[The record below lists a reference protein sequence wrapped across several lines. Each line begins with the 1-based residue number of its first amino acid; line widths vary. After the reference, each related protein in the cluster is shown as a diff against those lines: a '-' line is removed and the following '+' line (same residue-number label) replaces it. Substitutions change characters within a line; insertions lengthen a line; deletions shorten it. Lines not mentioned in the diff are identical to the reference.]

1 MSIQKYKKLDTRF
14 SIILTSIVEG
24 YINTCSPISSKFV
37 QNNISIRISSA
48 TIRNVM
54 SNLEKDGF
62 LKQVHKSGGRIPT
75 DLAYRFY
82 INTINVASPSFIDK
96 IPNLEDEL
104 KTISSN
110 VDELLNATALMVS
123 KLSNMFGVVTITDYH
138 SSILKDIELVELND
152 CRVMLVLATENG
164 LVKSIVLDLEIK
176 IATKYIDSVT
186 YLLKDRLI
194 GLSLNDIQN
203 TMTDRLNDASI
214 FNHELV
220 QILVNERFSYF
231 SISNNKL
238 IYTSPINVLLE
249 QPEFQNITN
258 LQQILPALE
267 KTYLN
272 GYLNNHFDTSSDY
285 DLIGRE
291 NKDKMFKDCAILTS
305 KFQSNAM
312 SGRIGIIGPK
322 RLNYINVKNILNTF
336 KKVVQDA
343 I

>member
-1 MSIQKYKKLDTRF
+1 MSIQKYKKLDKRF
-14 SIILTSIVEG
+14 SIILTAIVEG

-37 QNNISIRISSA
+37 QNNISISISSA

-54 SNLEKDGF
+54 SSLEKDGF
-62 LKQVHKSGGRIPT
+62 LKQIHKSGGRIPT

-82 INTINVASPSFIDK
+82 INTINAASPSFIDK
-96 IPNLEDEL
+96 IANLEGEL

-123 KLSNMFGVVTITDYH
+123 RLSNMFGVVTITDYH
-138 SSILKDIELVELND
+138 NSILKDIELVELND

-164 LVKSIVLDLEIK
+164 LVKSIVLDLDIK
-176 IATKYIDSVT
+176 IATKYIDSIT

-203 TMTDRLNDASI
+203 TITDRLNDALI

-220 QILVNERFSYF
+220 QILINERFSYF

-238 IYTSPINVLLE
+238 IYTSPINVLLD

-305 KFQSNAM
+305 KFQTNAM

-336 KKVVQDA
+336 KEVVQDA

>member
-1 MSIQKYKKLDTRF
+1 MPIQEYKNLDKRF
-14 SIILTSIVEG
+14 STILTAIVEG
-24 YINTCSPISSKFV
+24 YINTCSPISSKYV
-37 QNNISIRISSA
+37 QNNINVSLSSA

-54 SNLEKDGF
+54 SDLEKEGF
-62 LKQVHKSGGRIPT
+62 LKQMHKSGGRIPT

-82 INTINVASPSFIDK
+82 INTINAASLSSIDK
-96 IPNLEDEL
+96 ITNLEDEL

-138 SSILKDIELVELND
+138 NSILKDIELVELNE

-164 LVKSIVLDLEIK
+164 LVKSIVLDLEIA
-176 IATKYIDSVT
+176 IAAKYIDSIT

-194 GLSLNDIQN
+194 GLSLSEIQN
-203 TMTDRLNDASI
+203 TITDRLNDTLI

-220 QILVNERFSYF
+220 QILINERFSYF

-238 IYTSPINVLLE
+238 IYTSPIDVLLE
-249 QPEFQNITN
+249 QPEFQNIAN

-272 GYLNNHFDTSSDY
+272 GYLNNHFDT
-285 DLIGRE
+285 RATRRARTRR
-291 NKDKMFKDCAILTS
+291 NKK
-305 KFQSNAM
+305 
-312 SGRIGIIGPK
+312 RIST
-322 RLNYINVKNILNTF
+322 RRCNETN
-336 KKVVQDA
+336 
-343 I
+343 

>member
-1 MSIQKYKKLDTRF
+1 MPIQQYKNLDKRF
-14 SIILTSIVEG
+14 STILTAIVEG
-24 YINTCSPISSKFV
+24 YINTCSPISSKYV
-37 QNNISIRISSA
+37 QNNINVSLSSA

-54 SNLEKDGF
+54 SDLEKEGF
-62 LKQVHKSGGRIPT
+62 LKQMHKSGGRIPT

-82 INTINVASPSFIDK
+82 INTINAASLSSIDK
-96 IPNLEDEL
+96 ITNLEDEL

-138 SSILKDIELVELND
+138 NSILKDIELVELNE

-164 LVKSIVLDLEIK
+164 LVKSIVLDLEIA
-176 IATKYIDSVT
+176 IAAKYIDSIT

-194 GLSLNDIQN
+194 ALSLSEIQN
-203 TMTDRLNDASI
+203 TITDRLNDTLI

-220 QILVNERFSYF
+220 QILINERVSYF

-238 IYTSPINVLLE
+238 IYTSPIDVLLE
-249 QPEFQNITN
+249 QPEFQNIAN

-272 GYLNNHFDTSSDY
+272 GYLNNYFDTSSDY

-291 NKDKMFKDCAILTS
+291 NKDRMFKDCAILTS
-305 KFQSNAM
+305 KFETNAM
-312 SGRIGIIGPK
+312 SGRIGVIGPK

>member
-1 MSIQKYKKLDTRF
+1 MSIQKYKKLDKRF
-14 SIILTSIVEG
+14 SIILTAIVEG
-24 YINTCSPISSKFV
+24 YINTYSPISSKFV
-37 QNNISIRISSA
+37 QNNIIISISSA

-54 SNLEKDGF
+54 SSLEKDGF
-62 LKQVHKSGGRIPT
+62 LKQIHKSGGRIPT

-82 INTINVASPSFIDK
+82 INTINTASSSFVGK
-96 IPNLEDEL
+96 IANLEDEL

-123 KLSNMFGVVTITDYH
+123 RLSNMFGVVTITDYH
-138 SSILKDIELVELND
+138 NSILKDIELVELND

-164 LVKSIVLDLEIK
+164 LVKSIVLDLDIK
-176 IATKYIDSVT
+176 IATKYIDSIT
-186 YLLKDRLI
+186 YLLKDRLT

-203 TMTDRLNDASI
+203 TITDRLNDALI

-220 QILVNERFSYF
+220 QILINERFSYF

-238 IYTSPINVLLE
+238 IYTSPINVLLD

-305 KFQSNAM
+305 KFQTNAM

>member
-305 KFQSNAM
+305 KFQTNAM

>member
-1 MSIQKYKKLDTRF
+1 MPIQQYKNLDKRF
-14 SIILTSIVEG
+14 STILTAIVEG
-24 YINTCSPISSKFV
+24 YINTCSPISSKYV
-37 QNNISIRISSA
+37 QNNINVSLSSA

-54 SNLEKDGF
+54 SDLEKKGF
-62 LKQVHKSGGRIPT
+62 LKQMHKSGGRIPT

-82 INTINVASPSFIDK
+82 INTINAASLSSIDK
-96 IPNLEDEL
+96 ITNLEDEL

-138 SSILKDIELVELND
+138 NSILKDIELVELNE

-164 LVKSIVLDLEIK
+164 LVKSIVLDLEIA
-176 IATKYIDSVT
+176 IAAKYIDSIT

-194 GLSLNDIQN
+194 GLSLSEIQN
-203 TMTDRLNDASI
+203 TITDRLNDTLI

-220 QILVNERFSYF
+220 QILINERVSYF

-238 IYTSPINVLLE
+238 IYTSPIDELLD
-249 QPEFQNITN
+249 QPEFQNIAN

-291 NKDKMFKDCAILTS
+291 NKDRMFKDCAILTS
-305 KFQSNAM
+305 KFETNAM
-312 SGRIGIIGPK
+312 SGRIGVIGPK